1 MGFLRRWLG
10 GTERDAPASDDADD
24 AADAAAPA
32 RSADLDSL
40 ERAHELEMAL
50 AEQERLD
57 ELQQRQLRYASY
69 AWQPPDQGGERRAD
83 DKTDEAS

>member
-1 MGFLRRWLG
+1 MNVLRRWFG
-10 GTERDAPASDDADD
+10 GGDREVPEATDPGAPSEPVDATE
-24 AADAAAPA
+24 
-32 RSADLDSL
+32 LDSL

-69 AWQPPDQGGERRAD
+69 AWQPPDQGSERRAD
-83 DKTDEAS
+83 DKTDDAS

>member
-10 GTERDAPASDDADD
+10 GTEREAPASDDAVESSGPVD
-24 AADAAAPA
+24 AAELDA
-32 RSADLDSL
+32 L
-40 ERAHELEMAL
+40 ERDHEREMAR

-69 AWQPPDQGGERRAD
+69 AWQPPNQGGERRAD
-83 DKTDEAS
+83 DPADEKR

>member
-1 MGFLRRWLG
+1 MNVLRRWFG
-10 GTERDAPASDDADD
+10 GGDREAPEPRDS
-24 AADAAAPA
+24 AAPSEPVDA
-32 RSADLDSL
+32 TELDSL
-40 ERAHELEMAL
+40 ERAHELEMAR